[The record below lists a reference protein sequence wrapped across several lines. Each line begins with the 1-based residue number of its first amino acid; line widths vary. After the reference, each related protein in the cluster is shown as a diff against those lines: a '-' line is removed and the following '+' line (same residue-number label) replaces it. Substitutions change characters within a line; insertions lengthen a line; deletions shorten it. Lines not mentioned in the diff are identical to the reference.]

1 MFAFFNHAMYANHS
15 LSKQKDCFS
24 RCFNGL
30 LVSLR
35 FKVSFR
41 LVLRFLKTGL
51 SGGTP
56 FLCPNVKFIEISAEK
71 CRREAVL
78 CAEKCIFVRKLY
90 AEKCILA
97 HKLCAEKCIL
107 AHKLC
112 AEKCIQTSFLC
123 AGKC

>member
-35 FKVSFR
+35 FKVSFKIFENGFVGR
-41 LVLRFLKTGL
+41 HTF
-51 SGGTP
+51 
-56 FLCPNVKFIEISAEK
+56 FLCPNVKFIERSAEK
-71 CRREAVL
+71 CRREAV
-78 CAEKCIFVRKLY
+78 
-90 AEKCILA
+90 
-97 HKLCAEKCIL
+97 LCAEKCIL

-123 AGKC
+123 AEKC